1 LATSSR
7 SYKTIL
13 YARKSN
19 SRSGTIIGGW
29 SILYTPILTKEGS
42 KGGNMLRNIPLR
54 FLLIVLVF
62 SLAASIIACGKEE
75 GPFNPDN
82 TAIDVPE
89 YVGYALA
96 THSDS
101 IAVIDLAEYEVVGIH
116 RIGRDKEYVGDF
128 AIGPDGNLYC
138 PVTRIGLATWLGGGS
153 AGKTIRVMNP
163 ATGKVVDEIE
173 VSECPLRIATLPGGK
188 ALVGHDI
195 FLREEG
201 GYAFEVIDMNS
212 NTVARTFYFK
222 GIAVEILHSP
232 EGKFYIGILELYGG
246 YKLIEFD
253 PQTNDTVGDPI
264 TFGDPITLRTDFWFE
279 TAAFATSS
287 KIYAPKP
294 PAEEALGNEMSP
306 SWTLA
311 VFEFPSGNLL
321 KTISVPEWP
330 RDIIVVGQKAYVT
343 HPSGSVQ
350 TAENQRTV
358 SVIDVNTDQV
368 LKTIEVCP
376 GPQHIAY
383 SESTGKIYVGC
394 VEGKISVIDP
404 STDKVIETIVCDDAR
419 VGGWGFFRIKVPR

>member
-1 LATSSR
+1 
-7 SYKTIL
+7 
-13 YARKSN
+13 
-19 SRSGTIIGGW
+19 
-29 SILYTPILTKEGS
+29 
-42 KGGNMLRNIPLR
+42 MLPNIPR
-54 FLLIVLVF
+54 HFLLIVLVF
-62 SLAASIIACGKEE
+62 SLVASIIVCGKEE

-138 PVTRIGLATWLGGGS
+138 SVTSIGLATWLGGGS
-153 AGKTIRVMNP
+153 SGKTIRVMNP
-163 ATGKVVDEIE
+163 ATGEVVDEIE
-173 VSECPLRIATLPGGK
+173 VSERPLRIATLPGGK

-212 NTVARTFYFK
+212 NTVVKTFYFK
-222 GIAVEILHSP
+222 DFAGETLHSP
-232 EGKFYIGILELYGG
+232 EGKFYIGIVDVSEEYGG
-246 YKLIEFD
+246 YTLIEFD

-264 TFGDPITLRTDFWFE
+264 TLRTDFMFE
-279 TAAFATSS
+279 SAAFATSS

-306 SWTLA
+306 SCTLA
-311 VFEFPSGNLL
+311 VLEFPSGNLL

-330 RDIIVVGQKAYVT
+330 RNIMVAGQKAYVT
-343 HPSGSVQ
+343 HFSVGSWQ
-350 TAENQRTV
+350 TAENQGTV

-368 LKTIEVCP
+368 LKTLEVCL
-376 GPQHIAY
+376 GPQYIAY
-383 SESTGKIYVGC
+383 LESIGKIYVGC

-419 VGGWGFFRIKVPR
+419 VGGWGFSRIKVPR

>member
-1 LATSSR
+1 
-7 SYKTIL
+7 
-13 YARKSN
+13 
-19 SRSGTIIGGW
+19 
-29 SILYTPILTKEGS
+29 
-42 KGGNMLRNIPLR
+42 
-54 FLLIVLVF
+54 LIVLVF

-75 GPFNPDN
+75 GPFTPDN

-89 YVGYALA
+89 YVGYAMA

-116 RIGRDKEYVGDF
+116 RIGRDAEYMGDF

-138 PVTRIGLATWLGGGS
+138 PVTSIGLATWLGGGS

-173 VSECPLRIATLPGGK
+173 VSECPRRIATLPGGK
-188 ALVGHDI
+188 ALVEHSI

-201 GYAFEVIDMNS
+201 GYAADVIDMNS
-212 NTVARTFYFK
+212 NTVAKTFYFK
-222 GIAVEILHSP
+222 GWAMEILHSP
-232 EGKFYIGILELYGG
+232 EGKFYIGIVDALEEDVEWT
-246 YKLIEFD
+246 LIEFD

-264 TFGDPITLRTDFWFE
+264 TLRTEFLFE

-321 KTISVPEWP
+321 KTISVPEYP
-330 RDIIVVGQKAYVT
+330 RNIMVAGQKAYVT
-343 HPSGSVQ
+343 HFSVGSLQ
-350 TAENQRTV
+350 GAENQGTV

-368 LKTIEVCP
+368 LKTLEVCP
-376 GPQHIAY
+376 GPQHSAY

-404 STDKVIETIVCDDAR
+404 STDKVIETIVCNDAR
-419 VGGWGFFRIKVPR
+419 VGGWGFLRIKVPR

>member
-1 LATSSR
+1 MIDNIVKKEYSLLNPG
-7 SYKTIL
+7 K
-13 YARKSN
+13 
-19 SRSGTIIGGW
+19 
-29 SILYTPILTKEGS
+29 KEGS
-42 KGGNMLRNIPLR
+42 KGGNKLRNIPLH

-62 SLAASIIACGKEE
+62 SLAASIIGCGKEE

-96 THSDS
+96 TQSNS

-116 RIGRDKEYVGDF
+116 RIGRDAEYMGDF

-138 PVTRIGLATWLGGGS
+138 PVTSIGLATWLGGGS

-173 VSECPLRIATLPGGK
+173 VSWRPRRIATLPGGK
-188 ALVGHDI
+188 ALVEHPI
-195 FLREEG
+195 LLQEEEG
-201 GYAFEVIDMNS
+201 FASEVIDMNS
-212 NTVARTFYFK
+212 NTVVKTFYFK
-222 GIAVEILHSP
+222 GIAVETLHSP
-232 EGKFYIGILELYGG
+232 EGKFYIGIVDVLEEYGG
-246 YKLIEFD
+246 YTLIEFD

-264 TFGDPITLRTDFWFE
+264 TLRTDVLLE

-294 PAEEALGNEMSP
+294 PAEEALENEVSP
-306 SWTLA
+306 SWTLG
-311 VFEFPSGNLL
+311 VLEFPSGDLL

-330 RDIIVVGQKAYVT
+330 GNIILAGQKAYIT
-343 HPSGSVQ
+343 HFGGSVQ

-368 LKTIEVCP
+368 LKTLEVCP

-419 VGGWGFFRIKVPR
+419 VGGWGFLRIKVP

>member
-1 LATSSR
+1 
-7 SYKTIL
+7 
-13 YARKSN
+13 
-19 SRSGTIIGGW
+19 
-29 SILYTPILTKEGS
+29 
-42 KGGNMLRNIPLR
+42 
-54 FLLIVLVF
+54 VF
-62 SLAASIIACGKEE
+62 SLAASIIGCGKEE

-116 RIGRDKEYVGDF
+116 RIGRDKEYMGDF

-138 PVTRIGLATWLGGGS
+138 SVTSIGLATWLGGGS
-153 AGKTIRVMNP
+153 SGKTIRVMNP

-173 VSECPLRIATLPGGK
+173 VSWRPRRIATLPGGK
-188 ALVGHDI
+188 ALVEHST
-195 FLREEG
+195 FLQEEG
-201 GYAFEVIDMNS
+201 GYAADVIDMNS
-212 NTVARTFYFK
+212 NTVAKTFYFK
-222 GIAVEILHSP
+222 GIAGETLHSP
-232 EGKFYIGILELYGG
+232 EGKFYIGIVDVSEEYGG
-246 YKLIEFD
+246 YTLIEFD

-264 TFGDPITLRTDFWFE
+264 TLRTDFMFE

-294 PAEEALGNEMSP
+294 PAEEALENEMSP

-321 KTISVPEWP
+321 KTISVTEWP
-330 RDIIVVGQKAYVT
+330 YNIIVAGQKAYVT
-343 HPSGSVQ
+343 HFSEGSVQ
-350 TAENQRTV
+350 GAENQRTV

-368 LKTIEVCP
+368 LKTLEVCP

-419 VGGWGFFRIKVPR
+419 VGGWGFLRIKVP

>member
-1 LATSSR
+1 MVDH
-7 SYKTIL
+7 
-13 YARKSN
+13 
-19 SRSGTIIGGW
+19 IIK
-29 SILYTPILTKEGS
+29 KEYSLLNTGQKGGS

-116 RIGRDKEYVGDF
+116 RICRDKEYVGDF

-138 PVTRIGLATWLGGGS
+138 SVTSIGLATWLGGGS
-153 AGKTIRVMNP
+153 SGKTIRVMNP

-173 VSECPLRIATLPGGK
+173 VSERPRRMTTLPGGK
-188 ALVGHDI
+188 ALVEHDI
-195 FLREEG
+195 YLREEG
-201 GYAFEVIDMNS
+201 GIPFEVIDMNS
-212 NTVARTFYFK
+212 NTVAKTLYFTR
-222 GIAVEILHSP
+222 GAGETLHSP
-232 EGKFYIGILELYGG
+232 EGKFYIGIVDINEEYGG
-246 YKLIEFD
+246 YTLIEFD

-264 TFGDPITLRTDFWFE
+264 TLRTDFLFE

-287 KIYAPKP
+287 KIYALKP
-294 PAEEALGNEMSP
+294 PAEEALENETSP

-311 VFEFPSGNLL
+311 VLEFPSGNLL
-321 KTISVPEWP
+321 KTISVPEYP
-330 RDIIVVGQKAYVT
+330 RNIMVAGQKAYVS
-343 HPSGSVQ
+343 HFSVGSWQ
-350 TAENQRTV
+350 AAENQGIV

-368 LKTIEVCP
+368 LKTIEVCL
-376 GPQHIAY
+376 GPRHSAY

-419 VGGWGFFRIKVPR
+419 VGGWGFLRIKVPR

>member
-1 LATSSR
+1 
-7 SYKTIL
+7 
-13 YARKSN
+13 
-19 SRSGTIIGGW
+19 
-29 SILYTPILTKEGS
+29 
-42 KGGNMLRNIPLR
+42 MRNIPLG

-138 PVTRIGLATWLGGGS
+138 PVTSIGLATWLGGGS

-173 VSECPLRIATLPGGK
+173 VSECPRRIATLPGGK
-188 ALVGHDI
+188 ALVEHSI

-201 GYAFEVIDMNS
+201 GYAADVIDMNS
-212 NTVARTFYFK
+212 NTVVKTFYFK
-222 GIAVEILHSP
+222 GFAGETLHSP
-232 EGKFYIGILELYGG
+232 EGKFYIGIAAEYGG
-246 YKLIEFD
+246 YTLIEFD

-264 TFGDPITLRTDFWFE
+264 TLRTDVLLE

-294 PAEEALGNEMSP
+294 PAEEALENETSP

-311 VFEFPSGNLL
+311 VLEFPSGNLL
-321 KTISVPEWP
+321 KTISVPEYP
-330 RDIIVVGQKAYVT
+330 RNIMVAGQKAYVS
-343 HPSGSVQ
+343 HFSVGSWQ
-350 TAENQRTV
+350 AAENQGIV

-368 LKTIEVCP
+368 LKTIEVCL
-376 GPQHIAY
+376 GPQHSAY
-383 SESTGKIYVGC
+383 SESTGKSMLGVSR
-394 VEGKISVIDP
+394 EKSV
-404 STDKVIETIVCDDAR
+404 
-419 VGGWGFFRIKVPR
+419 